1 MLFKLYPIVA
11 ASVSWGQEWR
21 RKWITMF
28 CDNEAVLAMI
38 NTKRYACATIMS
50 LLRRL
55 TWQSV
60 TLNVIIKSAHIPG
73 HYNVLADSLSR
84 FRFQE
89 FRRLCSAA
97 NVDPIHSLNSLLD
110 STRIFMAEAIAPST
124 LKAYSHAWAL
134 FNLFCISIYVSV
146 SQCRSPLSALS
157 SSTA

>member
-60 TLNVIIKSAHIPG
+60 TLNFIINAEHTPG
-73 HYNVLADSLSR
+73 HYNVLADSL
-84 FRFQE
+84 
-89 FRRLCSAA
+89 
-97 NVDPIHSLNSLLD
+97 
-110 STRIFMAEAIAPST
+110 
-124 LKAYSHAWAL
+124 
-134 FNLFCISIYVSV
+134 VSV
-146 SQCRSPLSALS
+146 SRNSDAYAPQRIRTQYSAHP
-157 SSTA
+157 STNSGWVRQQFKFAVGLR